1 MVPRQVSADWAD
13 HCGKRRGLVVLLN
26 HVGPSGRFNL
36 GRQSSLQLGATCAP
50 TDRFDF
56 RYLQQKT
63 FGKAG
68 PLLDSASEIP
78 RRNSIEMVSVPS
90 LNDGRNDLGSSV
102 AETPPAGV
110 ILTICSFAVA
120 AIFTRQRFLTLLTRT
135 EGVRLTVGW
144 WMELFGA
151 LGVLALGLAML
162 MRPEKDLT
170 LLRGKKQSHNG
181 LRISRGRPRNDALRA
196 GAASK

>member
-1 MVPRQVSADWAD
+1 M
-13 HCGKRRGLVVLLN
+13 LVE
-26 HVGPSGRFNL
+26 F
-36 GRQSSLQLGATCAP
+36 GATCAP

-56 RYLQQKT
+56 RDLQQKT
-63 FGKAG
+63 FGKQAH
-68 PLLDSASEIP
+68 LVAASEIP
-78 RRNSIEMVSVPS
+78 GRNSIEMVSVPS

-120 AIFTRQRFLTLLTRT
+120 AIFTRQKLLALLTRT
-135 EGVRLTVGW
+135 EGVRLTLGW

-162 MRPEKDLT
+162 TRT
-170 LLRGKKQSHNG
+170 
-181 LRISRGRPRNDALRA
+181 
-196 GAASK
+196 